1 MANNEQLMVLL
12 QGSEAWNKWRAED
25 SDAQIDLRE
34 ADLREVNLCGANL
47 VAADFREANLIGA
60 ALRGTDLREANLC
73 GANLVA
79 ADFREATSGQPFV
92 EQIRGIYFWHV
103 EKENGRL
110 DSSSPR
116 SSAFSKCIRR
126 LDGRQDLY

>member
-12 QGSEAWNKWRAED
+12 QGSVAWNKWRAED

-60 ALRGTDLREANLC
+60 ALRGADSRDILLACRKRKREIGLIIPTVV
-73 GANLVA
+73 GFFKVH
-79 ADFREATSGQPFV
+79 S
-92 EQIRGIYFWHV
+92 
-103 EKENGRL
+103 
-110 DSSSPR
+110 
-116 SSAFSKCIRR
+116 
-126 LDGRQDLY
+126 